1 MQDFGLSFAM
11 CVHGSLCK
19 ERFKD
24 NRVPR
29 LTFGEAC
36 PEGLGA
42 VRFFSIPQ
50 NSSSQLRRG
59 LTT

>member
-11 CVHGSLCK
+11 CVHGSLGK

-29 LTFGEAC
+29 LTFGEAY

-42 VRFFSIPQ
+42 VRFFRSRKTPVL
-50 NSSSQLRRG
+50 NLG
-59 LTT
+59 VV

>member
-42 VRFFSIPQ
+42 VRFFFDPAKLQFS
-50 NSSSQLRRG
+50 
-59 LTT
+59 T